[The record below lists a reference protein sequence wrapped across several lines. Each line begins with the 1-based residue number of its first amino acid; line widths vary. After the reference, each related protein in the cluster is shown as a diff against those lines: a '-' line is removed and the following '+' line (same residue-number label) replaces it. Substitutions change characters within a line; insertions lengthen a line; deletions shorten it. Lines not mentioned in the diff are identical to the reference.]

1 MKMIADSVETK
12 RQELSKMVE
21 AINRLT
27 SALTS
32 MNRVRQTATTT
43 NTNVSNE
50 ATLLGNQNSS
60 NVHLRT
66 QPENENGSNGS
77 NMRTHARM
85 DNEVSQNVSDLWFEN
100 NVNDP
105 QDHHRVNDDSKN
117 ANREDN
123 GFAE

>member
-1 MKMIADSVETK
+1 MKIIADSVETK

-66 QPENENGSNGS
+66 QPENENGSNVH
-77 NMRTHARM
+77 MRTNARM
-85 DNEVSQNVSDLWFEN
+85 DNEVSQNTSDLWFEN

-105 QDHHRVNDDSKN
+105 QDHHRVNYDSKN

-123 GFAE
+123 RFAE

>member
-1 MKMIADSVETK
+1 
-12 RQELSKMVE
+12 MVE
-21 AINRLT
+21 AIHRLT

-50 ATLLGNQNSS
+50 AALLGNQNSS

-66 QPENENGSNGS
+66 QPENENCSNVH
-77 NMRTHARM
+77 MRTHARM
-85 DNEVSQNVSDLWFEN
+85 DNEVSQNASDLWFEN